1 MSAIHWKQVGY
12 LQMIQ
17 IKLAWLSEN
26 HRDLESRKKSES
38 LFTDGLTICS
48 PFGGKRQTWSLEI
61 WDSWKITWAKKTF
74 HEDVVMRVNGFWP
87 SILSSCPKTS
97 PSSPWFRTKVKGLS
111 LRKAFE
117 ADTSLEKSLKTLC
130 RIYIYNIYSIYA
142 AWCLRELCTDAIS
155 MRAVQSYC
163 TPPQHYTSWAHWYDL
178 LNRTPCPFIQMLRHS
193 FVIFRVFR
201 TAFTI
206 LVRSKNSVN
215 LHHIVR
221 LLPNH
226 CPIVKFK
233 QNTSWMFMRHHTM

>member
-1 MSAIHWKQVGY
+1 MIHIKIAWQYGIWKIIEILKPG
-12 LQMIQ
+12 
-17 IKLAWLSEN
+17 
-26 HRDLESRKKSES
+26 KKSES
-38 LFTDGLTICS
+38 LFTGDLTICS
-48 PFGGKRQTWSLEI
+48 PFRGKRQTWSLEI

-74 HEDVVMRVNGFWP
+74 HEDGVMRVNGFWP

-130 RIYIYNIYSIYA
+130 RIYSIYA
-142 AWCLRELCTDAIS
+142 AWCLRELCTNAIS

-201 TAFTI
+201 TAFTV

-215 LHHIVR
+215 LHHIVRFVR